1 MKIPYFLMK
10 NPFNS
15 PGQSRYVAKVKKP
28 GILYQEDLI
37 DAMLYKNTTLTRQD
51 ILGVLDLMRETV
63 REKTM
68 SGYSVHTDLFRAG
81 VSIKGDFTSFV
92 DRFDK
97 KRHRVCVNMKA
108 ALDFQKDIAKEA
120 SAERVSQRSYRPT
133 ILDVQ
138 RLTQNS
144 EGDFYTP
151 GDLVEARGYALKR
164 EDGKSPAYLFTE
176 EEGADWKK
184 DRIPL
189 RVHRVFDRAVLC
201 TLPDDLLP
209 GSYRLYVDSSIDR
222 SLPYAESPILNV
234 VDCAACTQTE

>member
-1 MKIPYFLMK
+1 MKIPCFLMK

-81 VSIKGDFTSFV
+81 VRIK
-92 DRFDK
+92 
-97 KRHRVCVNMKA
+97 
-108 ALDFQKDIAKEA
+108 
-120 SAERVSQRSYRPT
+120 
-133 ILDVQ
+133 
-138 RLTQNS
+138 
-144 EGDFYTP
+144 GDFYTP
-151 GDLVEARGYALKR
+151 GDQVEARGYALKR

-234 VDCAACTQTE
+234 VDCAACSQAE